1 MLLSV
6 SACGGKA
13 PSGGQD
19 QDGGSSE
26 AKGNQSANAALVIA
40 QGGLG
45 DEAYND
51 LAYKGFKKGAETAG
65 IEGRPIE
72 SNDIV
77 AEGEQLVRTAA
88 NSGYGLV
95 ADLEFSHAD
104 MLSRVAPEFPD
115 TNFAIVNAEVKG
127 DNVTSILFKEHEG
140 SYLAGVL
147 AASQTTNTDDNH
159 INKEAKIGFIG
170 GTKSTGIDKFLS
182 GYMQGAQSVNSD
194 IKVDVRYVDSFGD
207 AAKGQQIAEQ
217 MYGNGT
223 DIIFASAGGSG
234 AGVIQ
239 AAESTGHYVIGVDSD
254 QDDVAPGYVLTSMI
268 KQSDLAM
275 DELITDFANGEVP
288 SGKTIEYGLK
298 EDGVGLSDM
307 KHTRKN
313 VSDDTMKEVEQAKK
327 DIINGDIEVWDV
339 TEQGYPTWLK

>member
-1 MLLSV
+1 M
-6 SACGGKA
+6 SACGGQA
-13 PSGGQD
+13 PSGESAEEEND
-19 QDGGSSE
+19 QST
-26 AKGNQSANAALVIA
+26 NAALVVA

-51 LAYKGFKKGAETAG
+51 LANKGFKKAAEKAG

-95 ADLEFSHAD
+95 VDLEFSHAD
-104 MLSRVAPEFPD
+104 MLSSVAPEFPD
-115 TNFAIVNAEVKG
+115 TNFAIVNAAVSG
-127 DNVTSILFKEHEG
+127 DNVTSIVFKEHEG

-147 AASQTTNTDDNH
+147 AALQTADTHDEH
-159 INKEAKIGFIG
+159 INEDDKIGFIG

-182 GYMQGAQSVNSD
+182 GYIQGAQSVTPD
-194 IKVDVRYVDSFGD
+194 IEVDARYVDSFGD
-207 AAKGQQIAEQ
+207 AAKGQQIAKQ
-217 MYGNGT
+217 MYANGT

-239 AAESTGHYVIGVDSD
+239 AAESSGNYAIGVDSD
-254 QDDVAPGYVLTSMI
+254 QDDAAPGFVLTSMI
-268 KQSDLAM
+268 KHTDLAM
-275 DELITDFANGEVP
+275 SDLVTEFAEGEVP
-288 SGKTIEYGLK
+288 SGETVEYGLK

-307 KHTRKN
+307 KYTKEN
-313 VSDDTMKEVEQAKK
+313 VSDATMKEVEQARE
-327 DIINGDIEVWDV
+327 DITSGDVEVWDV
-339 TEQGYPTWLK
+339 TEQGYPEWLN

>member
-1 MLLSV
+1 MTSVLLSV
-6 SACGGKA
+6 SACGGQA
-13 PSGGQD
+13 PSGGDSQTEDD
-19 QDGGSSE
+19 Q
-26 AKGNQSANAALVIA
+26 AANAALVVA

-51 LAYKGFKKGAETAG
+51 LAFTGFKEAAEQGG

-88 NSGYGLV
+88 NSGYGLIV
-95 ADLEFSHAD
+95 DLEFSHAE
-104 MLSRVAPEFPD
+104 MLATVAPEFPD
-115 TNFAIVNAEVKG
+115 TNFAIVNAEVEG
-127 DNVTSILFKEHEG
+127 DNVTSIVFKEHEG

-147 AASQTTNTDDNH
+147 AALQTTDADDEH
-159 INKEAKIGFIG
+159 INGEAKIGFIG

-182 GYMQGAQSVNSD
+182 GYMQGAQSVD
-194 IKVDVRYVDSFGD
+194 PEIEVDARYVNSFGD

-217 MYGNGT
+217 MYADGT

-239 AAESTGHYVIGVDSD
+239 AAESTGHYAIGVDSN
-254 QDDVAPGYVLTSMI
+254 QDDVAPGFVLTSMI
-268 KQSDLAM
+268 KQTDLAM
-275 DELITDFANGEVP
+275 NDLVTEFVEGNIQSGETV
-288 SGKTIEYGLK
+288 EYGLK

-307 KHTRKN
+307 KNTREN
-313 VSDDTMKEVEQAKK
+313 VADDTMNQVDQARE

-339 TEQGYPTWLK
+339 TEQGYPEWLS